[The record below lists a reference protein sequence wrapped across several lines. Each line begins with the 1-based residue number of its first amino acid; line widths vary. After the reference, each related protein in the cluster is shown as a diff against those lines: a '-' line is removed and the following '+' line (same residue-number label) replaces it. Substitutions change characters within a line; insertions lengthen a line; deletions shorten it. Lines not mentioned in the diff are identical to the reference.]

1 MTVLV
6 HPETGGEFDA
16 PERAVGIYARGGW
29 VRKDAAGGQAAS
41 HTSPDGDV
49 PGKKAAANTAGG
61 SESAGDN

>member
-16 PERAVGIYARGGW
+16 PERAVDLYARAGW

-41 HTSPDGDV
+41 STPDEGG
-49 PGKKAAANTAGG
+49 PGKKAAGKSAGG
-61 SESAGDN
+61 PESAGDN